1 MSKTAILMCT
11 KNGEKYVHEQVN
23 SILKQKD
30 TKIHLYISD
39 DNSKDKTVK
48 IIRELKK
55 KNNNIKKIY
64 TGKYGSAAK
73 NFFFLISKVSL
84 NYDFYAFSDQ
94 DDVWK
99 SNKIS
104 TAIIKLK
111 SGYDI
116 YGSRTILTNKNK
128 KIIGKSKYFRKKPA
142 FNNSILQ
149 NIAGG
154 NTMVFKRKIFKEI
167 KKLKIKNAPSHDWLL
182 YIYATFRGYNYYYD
196 KNSLIY
202 YRQHENND
210 IGSNRGIINQLKRV
224 IMTAKGKY
232 KLWNNSNII
241 FLKKIKKKGTNENIK
256 LLDKFLFYRNNNF
269 YLIKDILLDRF
280 PFYRQTING
289 NFLLKIA
296 MILKLI

>member
-1 MSKTAILMCT
+1 MCT
-11 KNGEKYVHEQVN
+11 QNGEKYVQEQVN
-23 SILKQKD
+23 SILKQKG

-64 TGKYGSAAK
+64 TGKHGSASK
-73 NFFFLISKVSL
+73 NFFFLISKVSV
-84 NYDFYAFSDQ
+84 NYNFYGFSDQ

-104 TAIIKLK
+104 RAIIKLK
-111 SGYDI
+111 SRYDI
-116 YGSRTILTNKNK
+116 YGSRTILINKNK
-128 KIIGKSKYFRKKPA
+128 KIIGKSKYFRKKPI

-167 KKLKIKNAPSHDWLL
+167 KKLKIKEAPSHDWLL
-182 YIYATFRGYNYYYD
+182 YIYTTFRGYNYYYD
-196 KNSLIY
+196 KSSLIY
-202 YRQHENND
+202 YRQHENNE

-224 IMTAKGKY
+224 IMTARGRY

-241 FLKKIKKKGTNENIK
+241 FLKKIKKKGTNKNIK
-256 LLDKFLFYRNNNF
+256 LLDKFIFYRNNNF
-269 YLIKDILLDRF
+269 YLIKDILFNRF